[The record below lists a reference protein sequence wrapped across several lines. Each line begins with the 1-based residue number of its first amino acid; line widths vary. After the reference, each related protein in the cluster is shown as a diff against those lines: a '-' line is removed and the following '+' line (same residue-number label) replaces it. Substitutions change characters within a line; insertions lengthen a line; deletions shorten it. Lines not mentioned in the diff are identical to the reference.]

1 MKGIKKFMFLW
12 NLIPKKEKFY
22 YTVYS
27 VISIIHVLIFLYLP
41 FLYRDVINLVMEEVY
56 LSEKVLLYIA
66 LTVIGYLSIKLW
78 SLVNIFVTEKLTKE
92 VLDQLFRT
100 ILKMDFKK
108 FNSKDPGYWA
118 SVFSTDVSHVSQLFN
133 DFIYTLPAE
142 LIMFSVIVVILFV
155 HNIPLTLVIL
165 VLLLLIT
172 LMSLYREKQIIP
184 HYHVALEN
192 LRKTSEK
199 LNSYLKGME
208 DLIHYNSIK
217 FLEKKYIE
225 TFSNYTTTFK
235 KYLFKDFFNETVVKF
250 LNEAGKVVVIGI
262 VLRLF
267 IKGNFDFGTALMLIT
282 FSNICYNKAGYLVE
296 NLRWLQSFPPHIEK
310 IQEIV
315 DSPKILDQFSEID
328 NDNFKEL
335 ILEDVTF
342 SYGYNAETGEN
353 TVLTAFNLR
362 IQRGEKI
369 AILGASGTGKTTLLR
384 IIANFLK
391 PQRGKVIFKDTKPK
405 VGILFQG
412 GRYFNRTLK
421 DNLLIV
427 KENATEGEMLTALK
441 KAGLDQWFLSLPKGL
456 ETKIGQDGK
465 LISGGERSRLSIA
478 KLILFDPEFIL
489 LDEPLVGVDEGKKEE
504 ILETLMDFLKDKT
517 CILVSH
523 DKNLFKIV
531 DKTLGLKEEIYN
543 G

>member
-1 MKGIKKFMFLW
+1 
-12 NLIPKKEKFY
+12 
-22 YTVYS
+22 
-27 VISIIHVLIFLYLP
+27 
-41 FLYRDVINLVMEEVY
+41 MEEVY

-172 LMSLYREKQIIP
+172 LMSLYREKKIIP

-315 DSPKILDQFSEID
+315 DSPKILDQFSKID

-353 TVLTAFNLR
+353 NVLTAFNLR

-391 PQRGKVIFKDTKPK
+391 PQRGKVIFKDTRPK

>member
-172 LMSLYREKQIIP
+172 LMSLYREKKIIP

-315 DSPKILDQFSEID
+315 DSPKILDQFSKID

-353 TVLTAFNLR
+353 NVLTAFNLR

-391 PQRGKVIFKDTKPK
+391 PQRGKVIFKDTRPK